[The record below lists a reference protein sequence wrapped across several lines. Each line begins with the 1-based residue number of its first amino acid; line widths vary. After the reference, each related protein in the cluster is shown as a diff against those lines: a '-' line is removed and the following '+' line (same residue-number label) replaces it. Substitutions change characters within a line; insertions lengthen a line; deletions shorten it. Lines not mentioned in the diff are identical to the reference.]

1 MAPDPTPDI
10 RIVLVEPSHP
20 GNIGAVARAMRNMD
34 LQQLVLV
41 RPREFPH
48 PEASARAAG
57 ADSILASARVVATLE
72 EAVADCGFIAATT
85 ARDRDQNFRVLEVRE
100 AAVRVL
106 TEARRGPVALLF
118 GAERTGLENEH
129 LQASHALLRI
139 AASPDYASLNLAMA
153 VQLVAYEIFRA
164 RADYGNAVERGG
176 HTERVPLATPPQL
189 QHLYGHLQQVLD
201 EINFKD
207 RTLTGTHLMERI
219 RRFLQRAELDQNEAN
234 ILRGILTAIQGRRR
248 TAGSARAP
256 QLVYLDHAA
265 TTPVDPAVSAQMRE
279 CLGEEGWFANPSAT
293 THAAG
298 RAAAQRIELARAQ
311 VARLIGAAPAQIIF
325 TSGATEADNLAVL
338 GTARAL
344 APDKRHVISARTE
357 HKAVLDAV
365 RQLSREGFS
374 ITWLQP
380 QADGRVSAQAVAAA
394 LRADTA
400 LVSLMHVNNETGVI
414 QDIRGI
420 GEVCRSQ
427 GVLFHV
433 DAAQSAGRLPLNVA
447 QLPVDLLSL
456 SAHKIYGPKGVGAL
470 YLRAGTRARLTPLM
484 FGGGQ
489 ESGLRP
495 GTLPTHQIAGF
506 GVACEL
512 AGEALASEH
521 ARITHWRDLLWRR
534 LESLGGVIINAAPAP
549 RVPHILNVACDG
561 VEGESLVSALPHL
574 AVSTGAACNAELGDP
589 SYVLRALGRSS
600 RQAESSLRFSFG
612 RFTTEADI
620 EAAAGQVRHSVQR
633 LREVSPAGPDTV
645 VGTPLP
651 VQGERLTGAVRELF
665 SRLQGAGTLAGSA
678 GTVLRGEAGHASAE
692 AWVRLHLRVGVD
704 TVIEARFQAL
714 GCPHTLATASWL
726 VMQLAGR
733 RRSEAQPGSPQA
745 WAQTLGVPVEK
756 LGRLLLIED
765 ALHAAL
771 QQWP

>member
-1 MAPDPTPDI
+1 MASDSTPEI

-20 GNIGAVARAMRNMD
+20 GNIGAVARAMMNMD
-34 LQQLVLV
+34 LAQLVLV

-57 ADSILASARVVATLE
+57 AESVLANARVVATLQ
-72 EAVADCGFIAATT
+72 EAIADCGFIAATT
-85 ARDRDQNFRVLEVRE
+85 SRHRDQNFQVLEVRE
-100 AAVRVL
+100 GAVRAVA
-106 TEARRGPVALLF
+106 EARRAPVALLF

-129 LQASHALLRI
+129 LEASHVLLRI
-139 AASPDYASLNLAMA
+139 PASAHYASLNLAMA

-164 RADYGNAVERGG
+164 RTDHGNAVENPLDAE
-176 HTERVPLATPPQL
+176 TVPLATAAQL
-189 QHLYGHLQQVLD
+189 QQLYTHFEEVLD
-201 EINFKD
+201 AINFKD
-207 RTLTGTHLMERI
+207 RTKAGTHLMSRI
-219 RRFLQRAELDQNEAN
+219 RRLLQRAEPDQNEAN

-248 TAGSARAP
+248 IAGAAQAP
-256 QLVYLDHAA
+256 QTIYLDNAA
-265 TTPVDPAVSAQMRE
+265 TTPVDPAVSAKLVE
-279 CLGEEGWFANPSAT
+279 CLGEAGWFANPSAT
-293 THAAG
+293 AYAAG

-311 VARLIGAAPAQIIF
+311 VARLIGASPTQIFF

-344 APDKRHVISARTE
+344 VPGRRHVISARTE

-365 RQLSREGFS
+365 RQLTREGFS

-380 QADGRVSAQAVAAA
+380 DADGRVSAPAVAAA
-394 LRADTA
+394 LRPDTA

-414 QDIRGI
+414 QDIQAI
-420 GEVCRSQ
+420 GEVCQSQ
-427 GVLFHV
+427 QVLFHV
-433 DAAQSAGRLPLNVA
+433 DAAQSAGRLRLDLA

-456 SAHKIYGPKGVGAL
+456 SAHKLYGPKGVGAL
-470 YLRAGTRARLTPLM
+470 FVRAGAKATLTPLM

-506 GVACEL
+506 GLACEL
-512 AGEALASEH
+512 AAEALAAQG
-521 ARITHWRDLLWRR
+521 ARITQWRDQLWAR
-534 LESLGGVIINAAPAP
+534 LESLGSVTINGAGAP
-549 RVPHILNVACDG
+549 RVPHILNVAFDG
-561 VEGESLVSALPHL
+561 VDGESLVTALPGL
-574 AVSTGAACNAELGDP
+574 AVSTGAACNSALGEP

-612 RFTTEADI
+612 RFNTDADI
-620 EAAAGQVRHSVQR
+620 EAAASQVRRSVQR

-645 VGTPLP
+645 TLAPLA
-651 VQGERLTGAVRELF
+651 VQDDTLSPAVRELF
-665 SRLQGAGTLAGSA
+665 SRLQGAGTLPAAA
-678 GTVLRGEAGHASAE
+678 GTVLRGEAGQQSGE
-692 AWVRLHLRVGVD
+692 AWVRLHLRVSAD

-733 RRSEAQPGSPQA
+733 KRSEAQPGSPRG
-745 WAQTLGVPVEK
+745 WARTLEVPVEK

>member
-1 MAPDPTPDI
+1 MASDSTPDI

-20 GNIGAVARAMRNMD
+20 GNIGAVARAMMNMD

-41 RPREFPH
+41 RPQEFPH

-57 ADSILASARVVATLE
+57 ADSILAGARVVASLE
-72 EAVADCGFIAATT
+72 EAIVNCGFIAATT
-85 ARDRDQNFRVLEVRE
+85 ARARDQNFRVLEVRE

-106 TEARRGPVALLF
+106 AEARRGPVALLF

-129 LQASHALLRI
+129 LEGSHVLVRI
-139 AASPDYASLNLAMA
+139 PASPDYAALNLAMA

-164 RADYGNAVERGG
+164 RHDHGNAVEKPADP
-176 HTERVPLATPPQL
+176 ELVPLATPPQM
-189 QHLYGHLQQVLD
+189 QHLYGHLEQVLD
-201 EINFKD
+201 EVNFKD
-207 RTLTGTHLMERI
+207 RTRAGTHLMMRI

-248 TAGSARAP
+248 IAGSAHAP
-256 QLVYLDHAA
+256 QLVYLDNAA

-279 CLGEEGWFANPSAT
+279 YLGEEGWFANPSAT
-293 THAAG
+293 AHAAG
-298 RAAAQRIELARAQ
+298 RAAAQRIEMARGQ
-311 VARLIGAAPAQIIF
+311 VARLIGALPAQIIF

-344 APDKRHVISARTE
+344 APGKRHVISSRTE

-365 RQLSREGFS
+365 RQLTREGFS

-380 QADGRVSAQAVAAA
+380 DTDGRVSAQAVAAA
-394 LRADTA
+394 LRPDTA

-414 QDIRGI
+414 QDIRSI
-420 GEVCRSQ
+420 GEVCRAQ
-427 GVLFHV
+427 AVLFHV
-433 DAAQSAGRLPLNVA
+433 DAAQSVGRVPLNVA
-447 QLPVDLLSL
+447 DLPVDLLSL

-470 YLRAGTRARLTPLM
+470 YLRAGPKATLTPLL

-506 GVACEL
+506 GLACEL
-512 AGEALASEH
+512 AGAGLVAEGK
-521 ARITHWRDLLWRR
+521 RITQWRDRLWGR
-534 LESLGGVIINAAPAP
+534 LESLGDVTINGAGAP
-549 RVPHILNVACDG
+549 RVPHILNIAFDG

-574 AVSTGAACNAELGDP
+574 AVSTGAACNSALGEP

-612 RFTTEADI
+612 RFTTDADI
-620 EAAAGQVRHSVQR
+620 EAAAAQVRRSVLR
-633 LREVSPAGPDTV
+633 LREVSPAGPDAVTEA
-645 VGTPLP
+645 PLA
-651 VQGERLTGAVRELF
+651 VQGETLGPAVRELF
-665 SRLQGAGTLAGSA
+665 SRLQGAGALAESA
-678 GTVLRGEAGHASAE
+678 GTVLRGEAGHQAAE
-692 AWVRLHLRVGVD
+692 AWIRLNLLVSAD

-733 RRSEAQPGSPQA
+733 RRSEAQPGSPRV
-745 WAQTLGVPVEK
+745 WAQALEVPVEK

>member
-1 MAPDPTPDI
+1 MAPDPNPDL

-20 GNIGAVARAMRNMD
+20 GNIGAVARAMMNMA
-34 LQQLVLV
+34 LTQLVLV

-57 ADSILASARVVATLE
+57 ADSVLANARVVATLQ
-72 EAVADCGFIAATT
+72 EAIADCGFIVATT

-106 TEARRGPVALLF
+106 AEARRAPVALLF

-129 LQASHALLRI
+129 LEAAHVLLRI
-139 AASPDYASLNLAMA
+139 PASRDYAALNLAMA

-164 RADYGNAVERGG
+164 RADHGAAVERAA
-176 HTERVPLATPPQL
+176 TAQVVPLATPPQL
-189 QHLYGHLQQVLD
+189 QHLFGHLEEVLD
-201 EINFKD
+201 EVNFKD
-207 RTLTGTHLMERI
+207 RTQAGTHLMTRI

-248 TAGSARAP
+248 MAGAAQAP
-256 QLVYLDHAA
+256 QTVYLDNAA
-265 TTPVDPAVSAQMRE
+265 TTPVDPAVSALMLAY
-279 CLGEEGWFANPSAT
+279 LGEAGWFANPSAT
-293 THAAG
+293 AHAAG

-344 APDKRHVISARTE
+344 APGRRHVISARTE

-365 RQLSREGFS
+365 RQLTREGFS
-374 ITWLQP
+374 ITWVP
-380 QADGRVSAQAVAAA
+380 PDADGRVSAQAVAAA
-394 LRADTA
+394 LRPDTA

-414 QDIRGI
+414 QDIRAI

-427 GVLFHV
+427 AVLFHV
-433 DAAQSAGRLPLNVA
+433 DAAQSAGRLALNLA
-447 QLPVDLLSL
+447 ELPVDLLSL

-470 YLRAGTRARLTPLM
+470 FLRAGAKATLTPLM

-506 GVACEL
+506 GLACEL
-512 AGEALASEH
+512 AGEALEAEN
-521 ARITHWRDLLWRR
+521 ARITPWRDRLRAQ
-534 LESLGGVIINAAPAP
+534 LESLGNVTINGETAP
-549 RVPHILNVACDG
+549 RVPHILNVAFDG
-561 VEGESLVSALPHL
+561 VEGESLVSALPGL
-574 AVSTGAACNAELGDP
+574 AVSTGAACNSALGEP

-600 RQAESSLRFSFG
+600 RQAESSLRFSIG
-612 RFTTEADI
+612 RFNTEADL
-620 EAAAGQVRHSVQR
+620 EAAASQVRASVRR
-633 LREVSPAGPDTV
+633 LREVSPVGPDTPSQA
-645 VGTPLP
+645 PLAVAADTLNP
-651 VQGERLTGAVRELF
+651 VVRELF
-665 SRLQGAGTLAGSA
+665 SRLQGAGALPDSL
-678 GTVLRGEAGHASAE
+678 GTVLRGEAGGPAAE
-692 AWVRLHLRVGVD
+692 AWVRLHLRVSAD

-733 RRSEAQPGSPQA
+733 SRSQPQPGSPRA
-745 WAQTLGVPVEK
+745 WARTLEVPVEK